1 MNNLSGSQPYFI
13 YQRLTL
19 INTVEHFLQSVDFG
33 FDYLLRNL
41 IVKYP
46 EVDAAGATFG
56 PDLSFTPVNSYAD
69 MKTSN
74 FPVPFGLVAT
84 PGSAGVQVNAAAQMT
99 ATGPKNQKKFN
110 VVFPYRDRI
119 HIEITGQNGTTP
131 VLVDIVLV
139 GYLIPNRELSMWGGN
154 TNGIPD

>member
-1 MNNLSGSQPYFI
+1 MNNFEGSQPYFI

-19 INTVEHFLQSVDFG
+19 TNTVEHFLFPVDYG
-33 FDYLLRNL
+33 FNYLLRD
-41 IVKYP
+41 IVTKYP

-56 PDLSFTPVNSYAD
+56 PDLSFTPVHTYQSR
-69 MKTSN
+69 KTSN
-74 FPVPFGLVAT
+74 VPVPFGLVST

-110 VVFPYRDRI
+110 VIFPYRDSI

-154 TNGIPD
+154 TNGVPD